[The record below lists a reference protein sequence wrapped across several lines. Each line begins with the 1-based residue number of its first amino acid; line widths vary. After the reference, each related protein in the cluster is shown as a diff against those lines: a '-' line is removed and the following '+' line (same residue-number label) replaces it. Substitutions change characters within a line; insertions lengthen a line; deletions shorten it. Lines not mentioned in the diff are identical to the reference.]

1 METLHGIT
9 VETEMCFTMAVQ
21 ATQNVGIL
29 FLVYILVQI
38 TTDTLET
45 SMLETSYL
53 KSVLLWLVRE
63 HTDIVFTEQNHS

>member
-1 METLHGIT
+1 MVVNCE
-9 VETEMCFTMAVQ
+9 VSN
-21 ATQNVGIL
+21 QNVGIL

-45 SMLETSYL
+45 SMPETSYL
-53 KSVLLWLVRE
+53 KSVLLWLFRE